1 MPYRDKEKKKAYNK
15 DYCEANK
22 EKLKAYYEVNKEK
35 IKATKKAWFEA
46 NKEKIKAY
54 REVNKEKS
62 KATKKAWDEANKEK
76 VKAYNEDN
84 KEKRKAYY
92 EVNKEKMKVYR
103 SLYQKNN
110 KGIINAISSKRRA
123 NKIMATPS
131 WANLEKIKEIYKN
144 CPEGY
149 HVDHIYPLKSEYVCG
164 LHVENNLQYLTA
176 KENMEKS
183 NKIIDKYL

>member
-1 MPYRDKEKKKAYNK
+1 MPYK
-15 DYCEANK
+15 DK
-22 EKLKAYYEVNKEK
+22 EKLKAYK
-35 IKATKKAWFEA
+35 
-46 NKEKIKAY
+46 KAY
-54 REVNKEKS
+54 REANKEKS

-76 VKAYNEDN
+76 VKAYNEAN

-92 EVNKEKMKVYR
+92 EVNKEKMKAYHR
-103 SLYQKNN
+103 QYTKNN
-110 KGIINAISSKRRA
+110 KGLNNSYSSKKRA
-123 NKIMATPS
+123 NKIKATPS

-149 HVDHIYPLKSEYVCG
+149 HVDHIYPLRSKYVCG

-176 KENMEKS
+176 TENLQKS